1 MDQVGFLEFWG
12 FLWRERIQILHFL
25 KWTGQMERY
34 ARPKP
39 KNI

>member
-1 MDQVGFLEFWG
+1 MNQVGFLEFWG
-12 FLWRERIQILHFL
+12 FLWREKKELMRFL

-39 KNI
+39 KNV

>member
-1 MDQVGFLEFWG
+1 MNQVGFLEFWG
-12 FLWRERIQILHFL
+12 FLWRERLQILHFL

-39 KNI
+39 KNV

>member
-25 KWTGQMERY
+25 QWTGQMERY